1 MPKIIYIENE
11 NISTEET
18 INGNDME
25 EIQPNEENTLANNNQ
40 ITSESK
46 LLEAVNDN
54 PENEEKE
61 WKTIEKKKDHIIAID
76 EEHIPGKNKPEKIRY
91 VENILDDTKNLI
103 GIKCAFKY
111 GKKRVLATYNN
122 PESANKAC
130 NKKIAEN
137 NDFHF
142 ELLQDPRHCN
152 EWAKRSIRISDIP
165 LDIRK
170 HMLKEILEQYG
181 EIERLALRLS
191 GRWYVAIA
199 TYKKIEDAN
208 KLMSKWSI
216 DYMKENLRIT
226 HMNSSNETLNERK
239 EFTLK
244 LSGLPYGTTYYDIID
259 IVKAVKG
266 KSCFIP
272 RTRTQYG
279 RARYAFI
286 AFENEKDQNEAA
298 TTHYAYKNNKLSWVS
313 PNAKTCHKC
322 GDTSHLV
329 IKCPEKEHSN
339 TRKENLTKFNLLYKK
354 FKISSPQ
361 TQNTKRSYASIVT
374 NNNES
379 KKTIIS
385 KEGVNN
391 FNKKVEKIEN
401 DIKKIKGMSG
411 NFKNPQI
418 NLRKRGHKTSDNN
431 SSDESTIQIIKEQKE
446 LRSNLNNMYQIVLE
460 LKNSLQDNK
469 INNLDT
475 DDEHSSECQY

>member
-1 MPKIIYIENE
+1 MHINDAQNRIENE

-40 ITSESK
+40 ITTESK
-46 LLEAVNDN
+46 LLEA
-54 PENEEKE
+54 
-61 WKTIEKKKDHIIAID
+61 
-76 EEHIPGKNKPEKIRY
+76 IRY

-111 GKKRVLATYNN
+111 GKKQVLATYNN

-130 NKKIAEN
+130 TKKIAEN

-152 EWAKRSIRISDIP
+152 EWAERSIQISDIP

-170 HMLKEILEQYG
+170 QVLKEILEQYG
-181 EIERLALRLS
+181 EIERPA
-191 GRWYVAIA
+191 YV
-199 TYKKIEDAN
+199 YQED
-208 KLMSKWSI
+208 
-216 DYMKENLRIT
+216 ENLRIT

-379 KKTIIS
+379 KKTIIRWKRLKMILKKS
-385 KEGVNN
+385 RESSNKEK
-391 FNKKVEKIEN
+391 NK
-401 DIKKIKGMSG
+401 G

-418 NLRKRGHKTSDNN
+418 NLRKRGHETSDNN

-446 LRSNLNNMYQIVLE
+446 LRSNLSNMYQIVLE

>member
-1 MPKIIYIENE
+1 
-11 NISTEET
+11 
-18 INGNDME
+18 
-25 EIQPNEENTLANNNQ
+25 
-40 ITSESK
+40 
-46 LLEAVNDN
+46 
-54 PENEEKE
+54 
-61 WKTIEKKKDHIIAID
+61 
-76 EEHIPGKNKPEKIRY
+76 
-91 VENILDDTKNLI
+91 
-103 GIKCAFKY
+103 
-111 GKKRVLATYNN
+111 
-122 PESANKAC
+122 
-130 NKKIAEN
+130 
-137 NDFHF
+137 
-142 ELLQDPRHCN
+142 
-152 EWAKRSIRISDIP
+152 
-165 LDIRK
+165 
-170 HMLKEILEQYG
+170 
-181 EIERLALRLS
+181 
-191 GRWYVAIA
+191 
-199 TYKKIEDAN
+199 
-208 KLMSKWSI
+208 
-216 DYMKENLRIT
+216 MKENLRIT

-391 FNKKVEKIEN
+391 FNKKLNKDNDINTKLENIIQSLAELKNRVEKIEN
-401 DIKKIKGMSG
+401 DIKKIKGMG
-411 NFKNPQI
+411 IFKNPQI

>member
-1 MPKIIYIENE
+1 
-11 NISTEET
+11 
-18 INGNDME
+18 
-25 EIQPNEENTLANNNQ
+25 
-40 ITSESK
+40 
-46 LLEAVNDN
+46 
-54 PENEEKE
+54 
-61 WKTIEKKKDHIIAID
+61 
-76 EEHIPGKNKPEKIRY
+76 
-91 VENILDDTKNLI
+91 
-103 GIKCAFKY
+103 
-111 GKKRVLATYNN
+111 
-122 PESANKAC
+122 
-130 NKKIAEN
+130 
-137 NDFHF
+137 
-142 ELLQDPRHCN
+142 
-152 EWAKRSIRISDIP
+152 
-165 LDIRK
+165 
-170 HMLKEILEQYG
+170 
-181 EIERLALRLS
+181 
-191 GRWYVAIA
+191 
-199 TYKKIEDAN
+199 
-208 KLMSKWSI
+208 
-216 DYMKENLRIT
+216 NLRIT

-391 FNKKVEKIEN
+391 FNKKLNKDNDINTKLENIIQSLAELKNRVEKIEN
-401 DIKKIKGMSG
+401 DIKKIKGMG
-411 NFKNPQI
+411 IFKNPQI

>member
-170 HMLKEILEQYG
+170 HVLKEILEQYG

-199 TYKKIEDAN
+199 TYKKIDSDE
-208 KLMSKWSI
+208 KI
-216 DYMKENLRIT
+216 ERIKK
-226 HMNSSNETLNERK
+226 N

-322 GDTSHLV
+322 GDTSHL
-329 IKCPEKEHSN
+329 
-339 TRKENLTKFNLLYKK
+339 
-354 FKISSPQ
+354 
-361 TQNTKRSYASIVT
+361 
-374 NNNES
+374 
-379 KKTIIS
+379 
-385 KEGVNN
+385 
-391 FNKKVEKIEN
+391 
-401 DIKKIKGMSG
+401 
-411 NFKNPQI
+411 
-418 NLRKRGHKTSDNN
+418 
-431 SSDESTIQIIKEQKE
+431 
-446 LRSNLNNMYQIVLE
+446 
-460 LKNSLQDNK
+460 
-469 INNLDT
+469 
-475 DDEHSSECQY
+475 